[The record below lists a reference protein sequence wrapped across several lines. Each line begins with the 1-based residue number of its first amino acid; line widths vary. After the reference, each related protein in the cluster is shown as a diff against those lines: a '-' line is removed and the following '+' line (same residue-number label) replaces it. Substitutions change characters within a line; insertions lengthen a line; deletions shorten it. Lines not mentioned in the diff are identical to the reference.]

1 MDAQRGKELSKLRQL
16 GVNMAQVSKR
26 SKDERKKRQKESLLL
41 SPDKRQ
47 VASVCREIENE
58 WHKMAD

>member
-1 MDAQRGKELSKLRQL
+1 
-16 GVNMAQVSKR
+16 MAQVSKK

-47 VASVCREIENE
+47 VASVCRDIETE